1 MCFVY
6 SSAEAEIA
14 DNSRLHEF
22 LERERER
29 EKGVRHAQ
37 RLFLFFSFGGA
48 AERVLA

>member
-22 LERERER
+22 LERE
-29 EKGVRHAQ
+29 KGVRHAQ

-48 AERVLA
+48 AEIVLA